1 MKRILFASIVT
12 LLSTGLT
19 EAWFGRGNCGS
30 SCAPRCARVVRQQ
43 QDCPPK
49 CCKTIQVPQ
58 TIMVDKVIEVPAI
71 KEVTPRPD
79 IITYQCN
86 APIEVRTPQPPI
98 VTPQPDIIS
107 YKEVPPTMIRT
118 PQAPC
123 VRWYCPDDCDQ
134 R

>member
-1 MKRILFASIVT
+1 MKRILFISFAALASV
-12 LLSTGLT
+12 GLAQ
-19 EAWFGRGNCGS
+19 AWGCRT
-30 SCAPRCARVVRQQ
+30 SCNRPSAQRVVRQA
-43 QDCPPK
+43 DCPPK

-79 IITYQCN
+79 IITYRAN

-107 YKEVPPTMIRT
+107 YKCVPDTIIRT
-118 PQAPC
+118 PQEPC